1 MHDSGRPNRQVNC
14 RQTESYS
21 ETGLEESMPT
31 LPRTGL
37 LACNNFRLARIP
49 LPFRSVIVY
58 AYPTR
63 ASPVRVGDYLR
74 FVRNSFTKARDR
86 STPCDFAR

>member
-21 ETGLEESMPT
+21 ETGLEESMPK

-37 LACNNFRLARIP
+37 LACNNFRLARNS
-49 LPFRSVIVY
+49 LLYGSSFSV
-58 AYPTR
+58 
-63 ASPVRVGDYLR
+63 D
-74 FVRNSFTKARDR
+74 
-86 STPCDFAR
+86 